1 MSEPSDKRRRTVY
14 VLRLLSFRGNIM
26 KMKKILVFILILFTV
41 SAGLFWGNKS
51 IVTTEYTVSPE
62 NLPESFE
69 GFRIVHI
76 SDLHNTDFGGKLIEK
91 TAAAK
96 PDIIVVTGDIVDSY
110 SPDIPVAVEF
120 AKKICEIA
128 PVYYVTG
135 NHESRFENYE
145 SIKAQLEDAGFEILD
160 GKTAEITR
168 NGEKIELIGIDDFN
182 FFVGRDPFEQYQL
195 YSEELKKL
203 AAGANGETGILLSH
217 KPEFFELYAE
227 CGFDIVFCGHAHG
240 GQMRLPFVGGIYT
253 PDQGFFPEYTEGV
266 HQKGKTNMVIS
277 RGLGNSIF
285 PLRIFNRPEIIV
297 CNLGE

>member
-1 MSEPSDKRRRTVY
+1 
-14 VLRLLSFRGNIM
+14 
-26 KMKKILVFILILFTV
+26 MKKLLIILIAVLMV
-41 SAGLFWGNKS
+41 SAGLLWGNSS

-120 AKKICEIA
+120 AKEVCKIA

-135 NHESRFENYE
+135 NHERRIAEYGSV
-145 SIKAQLEDAGFEILD
+145 KAQLEAAGVEILE
-160 GKTAEITR
+160 GETVEITR
-168 NGEKIELIGIDDFN
+168 NGEKISLTGIDDIN
-182 FFVGRDPFEQYQL
+182 FFMGINPQEQYSAFSQ
-195 YSEELKKL
+195 KL
-203 AAGANGETGILLSH
+203 NALVAESGDEMNILLSH
-217 KPEFFELYAE
+217 KPEFLDLYSD

-240 GQMRLPFVGGIYT
+240 GQIRLPFIGGVFT

-266 HQKGKTNMVIS
+266 HTSGKTNMVIS

-285 PLRIFNRPEIIV
+285 PLRVFNRPEIIV
-297 CNLGE
+297 CNLGEAK